1 MKLVKRADGSTRAQ
15 INETWTRKTV
25 TDANG
30 KTLGW
35 YDANSDKTFDRTG
48 RVVGQ
53 GDQTGALYPE

>member
-15 INETWTRKTV
+15 INESGTRKTV
-25 TDANG
+25 QDSSG
-30 KTLGW
+30 KTQGW
-35 YDANSDKTFDRTG
+35 YDANTDKTFDRTG